1 MKNKILNIVGILAVI
16 ITAFF
21 AAHICKGNKMAYEQL
36 GKFNLNALENAPERV
51 KESVEK
57 TREGVKKIVANPNK
71 TYMNFVRALEDNSY
85 ELHEIT
91 YPIYHLNGVMH
102 SEETEKIMNDILPV
116 MSDFSSDMAR
126 HKGIYQGFLEIKKNE
141 YEKLNDEQKKVID
154 DSIRNFKIAG
164 IDLPSE
170 EQTQLKQIS
179 AELSKLSQEFSNNVI
194 AANKSFSIKITDEK
208 LLGNMPQSDKDANKI
223 TDGWEFSLLAP
234 SYIPFMTYV
243 SDRELRSKMYRAY
256 ITRAPENEKL
266 IPKILSLHQETARI
280 LGYKNYAELAF
291 EDRAAPSPK
300 EAGEFLHRIADAAR
314 PQALKELEELKERAA
329 KDGVKD
335 FSQWDKAYYSEK
347 ILKEKYSLDENE
359 TKPYFEADAT
369 TKRVFDLLQE
379 MFDIKLV
386 ERKVS
391 LWHPTAHYFDVM
403 KEGKIIGGFYVDL
416 QTRKEKQSGAW
427 ENGFHSHHINS
438 NNELCLP
445 EAVIVG
451 NFPPAINDAPALL
464 SLNNVST
471 LFHETG
477 HALMDL
483 LSKVN
488 ESPLSGNAVD
498 WDVVEFPSQFLE
510 YFWDSPKVLKR
521 IAKHYKTGAEMPDEL
536 IQKINKAQ
544 HFQKGMWVLRQI
556 EFGIFDLEIYQSQN
570 LSETDVQKALDETRK
585 KIAIMPAAPYDKY
598 QNGFLHIFSGPYSA
612 GYYSYMWAELLA
624 ADAFIAMNKDPFSPL
639 MKKYQNIILANGDTK
654 KMDVLYREFIGR
666 DPLPDSLLKAYGLK

>member
-16 ITAFF
+16 IAAFF
-21 AAHICKGNKMAYEQL
+21 TVHIYKGNKVMKEQI
-36 GKFNLNALENAPERV
+36 GNFNLNALENASERV
-51 KESVEK
+51 KQSVAK
-57 TREGVKKIVANPNK
+57 TREGVEKIVANPNK

-116 MSDFSSDMAR
+116 MSNFSSDMAR

-154 DSIRNFKIAG
+154 DSIRDFKISG
-164 IDLPSE
+164 IDLPPE
-170 EQTQLKQIS
+170 KQERLKQIN
-179 AELSKLSQEFSNNVI
+179 AELSKLSQDFSNNVI

-223 TDGWEFSLLAP
+223 KEGWEFSLLAP

-266 IPKILSLHQETARI
+266 IPKILALHQETAKI

-300 EAGEFLHRIADAAR
+300 EAGEFLQRIADAAR
-314 PQALKELEELKERAA
+314 PQALKELDELKTRAA
-329 KDGVKD
+329 KDGIKD
-335 FSQWDKAYYSEK
+335 FAPWDKFYYSEK

-359 TKPYFEADAT
+359 TKPYFEAEAT
-369 TKRVFDLLQE
+369 TKRVFGLLEE
-379 MFDIKLV
+379 MFDIKLI
-386 ERKVS
+386 ERKVPI
-391 LWHPTAHYFDVM
+391 WHQTAHYFDVM
-403 KEGKIIGGFYVDL
+403 KDGKIIGGFYVDL

-427 ENGFHSHHINS
+427 ENTFYSHHRNS
-438 NNELCLP
+438 ENELRLP

-451 NFPPAINDAPALL
+451 NFSPAINNAPALL

-483 LSKVN
+483 LSKVD
-488 ESPLSGNAVD
+488 EAPLSGNSVD

-521 IAKHYKTGAEMPDEL
+521 IARHYKTGAEIPDEL
-536 IQKINKAQ
+536 IKKINTAQ
-544 HFQKGMWVLRQI
+544 NFQKGIWVLRQI
-556 EFGIFDLEIYQSQN
+556 EFGIFDLEIYQREN
-570 LSETDVQKALDETRK
+570 LSETDVQKILDETRA
-585 KIAIMPAAPYDKY
+585 KISVMPVAPYDKF
-598 QNGFLHIFSGPYSA
+598 QNGFLHIFSGSYSA

-624 ADAFIAMNKDPFSPL
+624 ADAFIAMDKDPFSPL
-639 MKKYQNIILANGDTK
+639 MKKYRDVILANGDTK
-654 KMDVLYREFIGR
+654 KMSVLYREFIGR